1 MKTDIQLL
9 KQLRDISF
17 APMKDCK
24 DALMEANWDLN
35 QAQEILKT
43 KWILKAG
50 KRADRET
57 KEWFIKLEKKD
68 WKIFGLKI
76 LCETDFVAKNENFRA
91 LVDQLFEKVLSIKK
105 DISSLSDMDENM
117 LNEMNEMINEFIGK
131 IWENIK
137 IWDVLVTSKNA
148 YIYNHPG
155 NKVASVIYY
164 DWWDDSTAKE
174 IALQVAAMNPLYL
187 NFESV
192 PEDYRNSLLTKF
204 KEEMKDSWKP
214 ENILNQIIDWK
225 LKKELA
231 DMVLLEQEYIRD
243 WSKKVKEIIPNDFK
257 LIDFIRIS
265 IN

>member
-1 MKTDIQLL
+1 
-9 KQLRDISF
+9 
-17 APMKDCK
+17 
-24 DALMEANWDLN
+24 
-35 QAQEILKT
+35 
-43 KWILKAG
+43 
-50 KRADRET
+50 
-57 KEWFIKLEKKD
+57 
-68 WKIFGLKI
+68 
-76 LCETDFVAKNENFRA
+76 
-91 LVDQLFEKVLSIKK
+91 
-105 DISSLSDMDENM
+105 
-117 LNEMNEMINEFIGK
+117 
-131 IWENIK
+131 
-137 IWDVLVTSKNA
+137 
-148 YIYNHPG
+148 
-155 NKVASVIYY
+155 
-164 DWWDDSTAKE
+164 
-174 IALQVAAMNPLYL
+174 LYL

>member
-24 DALMEANWDLN
+24 DALMEANGDLN

-43 KWILKAG
+43 KGILKAG

-57 KEWFIKLEKKD
+57 KEGFIKLEKKD
-68 WKIFGLKI
+68 GKIFGLKI

-131 IWENIK
+131 IGENIK
-137 IWDVLVTSKNA
+137 IGDVLVTSKNA

-164 DWWDDSTAKE
+164 DGGDDSTAKE

-204 KEEMKDSWKP
+204 KEEMKDSGKP
-214 ENILNQIIDWK
+214 ENILNQIIDGK

-243 WSKKVKEIIPNDFK
+243 GSKKVKEIIPNDFK